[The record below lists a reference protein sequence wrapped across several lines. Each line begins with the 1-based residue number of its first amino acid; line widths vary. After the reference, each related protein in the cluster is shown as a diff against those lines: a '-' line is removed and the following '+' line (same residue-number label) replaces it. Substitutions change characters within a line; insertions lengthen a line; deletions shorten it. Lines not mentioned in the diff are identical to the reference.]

1 MAKNLLDRSPDIET
15 MVPYWDMVTDI
26 IEGEE
31 AIKAGGEKYL
41 PRFPGEN
48 DDDYNFRNEVG
59 KFTNIYRDTLEGLA
73 TKPFQDEVQLVGQ
86 AATEKMKEFTED
98 VDGCG
103 NNLSTFSALTF
114 FNGINYAIDWI
125 FIDYPTIDDPNSISI
140 AKAKSKNIKPFW
152 RHVLGKNVLDVR
164 TRMEGS
170 KEIVTYF
177 RYQEPSYGD
186 EPIRVRVYE
195 EIYDIEGKKHI
206 IWTLYEQQKEFI
218 KTDNEFIEIAK
229 GEMSIG
235 FIPVV
240 PFITGRRDGNRFKFY
255 PVMKDAANLQIK
267 LYQNES
273 ALEYIKILACYPM
286 LATDGLKPKLDGKGV
301 PEKIRIGP
309 NTVLY
314 GAELKNGGGG
324 TWKYVEPQ
332 ANSLEFLKKDIDKTK
347 TDLRELGRQ
356 PLTAL
361 SSQLTTVTTS
371 IAAGKAKSAVTTW
384 ALALKDAL
392 ENALYMTMLWEEKT
406 VPDSEQPEV
415 YVYTGF
421 DNVLEDGS
429 DLEELGKARERGDL
443 SQETYWEELKRR
455 KILSAE
461 FTSEREK
468 KRLLEDIPVDDI
480 DLSENE
486 APLNQDKFLEGNENE
501 LETRRK

>member
-1 MAKNLLDRSPDIET
+1 MPKDLLKRSPDIET
-15 MVPYWDMVTDI
+15 MIPYWDMVTDI

-31 AIKAGGEKYL
+31 AIKAGGVKYL
-41 PRFPGEN
+41 PKFPEEN
-48 DDDYNFRNEVG
+48 DNDYSFRVEVG

-73 TKPFQDEVQLVGQ
+73 TKPFQDEVSVVG
-86 AATEKMKEFTED
+86 ESVDPKIKEFVED

-103 NNLSTFSALTF
+103 NNLTAFSALTF

-125 FIDYPTIDDPNSISI
+125 FVDYPTITDADRLSI
-140 AKAKSKNIKPFW
+140 AQAKEQHIRAYW
-152 RHVLGKNVLDVR
+152 RHILGKNVLEVHSH
-164 TRMEGS
+164 MEGS
-170 KEIVTYF
+170 KEIVDYF
-177 RYQEPSYGD
+177 RYQEPSYGN
-186 EPIRVRVYE
+186 EPVKVRVYAE
-195 EIYDIEGKKHI
+195 EYDGFGKKHI
-206 IWTLYEQQKEFI
+206 MWHLYRKV
-218 KTDNEFIEIAK
+218 DNPKDEDEEFIEIDK

-255 PVMKDAANLQIK
+255 PVMKDAATLQIK

-273 ALEYIKILACYPM
+273 ALEYIKVLACYPM
-286 LATDGLKPKLDGKGV
+286 LATDGLKPKLDGKGS
-301 PEKIRIGP
+301 PEKIAVGP
-309 NTVLY
+309 GRVLY
-314 GAELKNGGGG
+314 GAPNTNGTGG
-324 TWKYVEPQ
+324 TWKYVEPS

-392 ENALYMTMLWEEKT
+392 ENALYITMLWEQKQ
-406 VPDSEQPEV
+406 VPDNKQPEV

-461 FTSEREK
+461 FTAEREK
-468 KRLLEDIPVDDI
+468 KRLLEDIPTDEV
-480 DLSENE
+480 DLSEDE
-486 APLNQDKFLEGNENE
+486 APTTEEKDIEK
-501 LETRRK
+501 

>member
-1 MAKNLLDRSPDIET
+1 MPKGLLNRSPDIEA

-26 IEGEE
+26 ITGEE

-41 PRFPGEN
+41 PMFPDEN
-48 DDDYNFRNEVG
+48 DKDYDFRVEVG

-73 TKPFQDEVQLVGQ
+73 TKPFQDEVSVVG
-86 AATEKMKEFTED
+86 ESVDPKIKEFVED

-103 NNLSTFSALTF
+103 NNLTAFSALTF

-125 FIDYPTIDDPNSISI
+125 FVDYPTITDADRLSI
-140 AKAKSKNIKPFW
+140 AQAKEKHIRAYW
-152 RHVLGKNVLDVR
+152 RHILGKNVLEVHSH
-164 TRMEGS
+164 MEGS
-170 KEIVTYF
+170 KEIIDYF

-186 EPIRVRVYE
+186 EPIRVRVYAE
-195 EIYDIEGKKHI
+195 EYDEFGKKHI
-206 IWTLYEQQKEFI
+206 MWRLYQKVDNPVDEDGEFV
-218 KTDNEFIEIAK
+218 EINF

-235 FIPVV
+235 FIPVI
-240 PFITGRRDGNRFKFY
+240 PFITGRRDGNRFNFY
-255 PVMKDAANLQIK
+255 PVMKDAATLQIK

-273 ALEYIKILACYPM
+273 ALEYIKVLACYPM
-286 LATDGLKPKLDGKGV
+286 LATDGLKPKLDGKGN
-301 PEKIRIGP
+301 PEKIAVGP
-309 NTVLY
+309 GRVLY
-314 GAELKNGGGG
+314 GAPNTNGTGG
-324 TWKYVEPQ
+324 TWKYVEPS

-392 ENALYMTMLWEEKT
+392 ENALYVTMLWEQKEI
-406 VPDSEQPEV
+406 PDNKQPEV

-461 FTSEREK
+461 FTAEREK
-468 KRLLEDIPVDDI
+468 KRLLEDIPTDEVDTSD
-480 DLSENE
+480 DE
-486 APLNQDKFLEGNENE
+486 APTTEEKEIE
-501 LETRRK
+501 K

>member
-1 MAKNLLDRSPDIET
+1 MEYSMAKDLLKRSPDIET

-31 AIKAGGEKYL
+31 AIKNGGTKYL
-41 PRFPGEN
+41 PMFPDEN
-48 DDDYNFRNEVG
+48 ERDYEFRLEVG

-73 TKPFQDEVQLVGQ
+73 TKPFQDEVSIVG
-86 AATEKMKEFTED
+86 EGSNEEMKAFAED

-103 NNLSTFSALTF
+103 NNITSFAALTF

-125 FIDYPTIDDPNSISI
+125 FVDYPSVEEGSNISI
-140 AKAKSKNIKPFW
+140 AQAKARNLKPYW
-152 RHVLGKNVLDVR
+152 RHVLGKNVLKVNSH
-164 TRMEGS
+164 MEGS
-170 KEIVTYF
+170 KEIIDYF

-186 EPIRVRVYE
+186 EPIRVREYFE
-195 EIYDIEGKKHI
+195 MIDESGKKVVK
-206 IWTLYEQQKEFI
+206 WVLYQKVEQSSNTDEEFV
-218 KTDNEFIEIAK
+218 EIDS
-229 GEMSIG
+229 GFMSIG

-273 ALEYIKILACYPM
+273 ALEYIKVLACYPM
-286 LATDGLKPKLDGKGV
+286 LATDGLKPKLDVKGV
-301 PEKIRIGP
+301 PDKVRVGP

-314 GAELKNGGGG
+314 GCELKNGGGG

-384 ALALKDAL
+384 ALALKDCL
-392 ENALYMTMLWEEKT
+392 ENALLMTMQWQRKDIPE
-406 VPDSEQPEV
+406 SEQPEV
-415 YVYTGF
+415 NVYTGF

-429 DLEELGKARERGDL
+429 DLEELGKARERKDI
-443 SQETYWEELKRR
+443 SRETYLEELKRR

-461 FTSEREK
+461 FTFERETE
-468 KRLLEDIPVDDI
+468 RLLNELPIDEEIDKTPSILEKEDED
-480 DLSENE
+480 
-486 APLNQDKFLEGNENE
+486 E
-501 LETRRK
+501 LETRRKQ

>member
-1 MAKNLLDRSPDIET
+1 MPKDLLKRSPDIET

-41 PRFPGEN
+41 PMFPDEN
-48 DDDYNFRNEVG
+48 DRDYDFRLEVG

-73 TKPFQDEVQLVGQ
+73 TKPFQDEVSIVGQ
-86 AATEKMKEFTED
+86 SVDPKIKEFVED

-103 NNLSTFSALTF
+103 NNLSTFAALTF

-125 FIDYPTIDDPNSISI
+125 FIDYPTILDADKISI
-140 AKAKSKNIKPFW
+140 AEAKEQHIRAYW
-152 RHVLGKNVLDVR
+152 RHILGKNVLEVR
-164 TRMEGS
+164 SHMEGS
-170 KEIVTYF
+170 KEVVHYF

-186 EPIRVRVYE
+186 EPVKVRVYAE
-195 EIYDIEGKKHI
+195 EFDETGKKHI
-206 IWTLYEQQKEFI
+206 MWHLYMKVDNP
-218 KTDNEFIEIAK
+218 TDPEDEFIEIAR

-255 PVMKDAANLQIK
+255 PVMKDAATLQIK

-273 ALEYIKILACYPM
+273 ALEYIKVLACYPM
-286 LATDGLKPKLDGKGV
+286 LATDGLKPKLDAKGT
-301 PEKIRIGP
+301 PEKIAVGP
-309 NTVLY
+309 GRVLY
-314 GAELKNGGGG
+314 GAPNTNGTGG
-324 TWKYVEPQ
+324 TWKYVEPI

-356 PLTAL
+356 PLTAM

-384 ALALKDAL
+384 AVALKDAL
-392 ENALYMTMLWEEKT
+392 ENALYLTMLWEQKE
-406 VPDSEQPEV
+406 VPDKKQPEV

-461 FTSEREK
+461 FTAEREK
-468 KRLLEDIPVDDI
+468 KRLLEDIPTDEV
-480 DLSENE
+480 DLSEDE
-486 APLNQDKFLEGNENE
+486 APTTEEKDIEK
-501 LETRRK
+501 

>member
-1 MAKNLLDRSPDIET
+1 MPRDLLKRSPDIELMT
-15 MVPYWDMVTDI
+15 PYWDMVSDI

-41 PRFPGEN
+41 PKFPDEEER
-48 DDDYNFRNEVG
+48 DYQFRLSVG
-59 KFTNIYRDTLEGLA
+59 KFTNIYRDTTEGLA
-73 TKPFQDEVQLVGQ
+73 TKPFQDEVAIVGEG
-86 AATEKMKEFTED
+86 ASDKIKAFAED

-125 FIDYPTIDDPNSISI
+125 FVDYPTTFNADKMSIEQ
-140 AKAKSKNIKPFW
+140 ARKKNLRPYW
-152 RHVLGKNVLDVR
+152 RHILGKNVLEVDS
-164 TRMEGS
+164 RMEGS
-170 KEIVTYF
+170 KEIITYF

-186 EPIRVRVYE
+186 EPVKVRVYRE
-195 EIYDIEGKKHI
+195 EYDENFQKHI
-206 IWTLYEQQKEFI
+206 MWHLYRQQKEFNNP
-218 KTDNEFIEIAK
+218 DDEFIEIES

-235 FIPVV
+235 FIPVI

-255 PVMKDAANLQIK
+255 PVMKDAATLQIK

-273 ALEYIKILACYPM
+273 ALEYIKTLACYPI
-286 LATDGLKPKLDGKGV
+286 LATDGMKPKLDAKGA
-301 PEKIRIGP
+301 PEKVRVGP
-309 NTVLY
+309 NAVLY
-314 GAELKNGGGG
+314 GCELKNGGGG

-392 ENALYMTMLWEEKT
+392 ENALYYTLLWEQKE
-406 VPDSEQPEV
+406 VPENEQPEV

-429 DLEELGKARERGDL
+429 DLEQLGKARERHDISL
-443 SQETYWEELKRR
+443 ETYWEELKRR

-461 FTSEREK
+461 FTAERER
-468 KRLLEDIPVDDI
+468 KRLLEDIPVDDV
-480 DLSENE
+480 DSEDE
-486 APLNQDKFLEGNENE
+486 ADLNQDNQLKENE
-501 LETRRK
+501 K

>member
-1 MAKNLLDRSPDIET
+1 MPKDLLKRSPDIET

-26 IEGEE
+26 LEGEE
-31 AIKAGGEKYL
+31 AIKAGGTKYL
-41 PRFPGEN
+41 PMFPEEN
-48 DDDYNFRNEVG
+48 INDYDFRVEVG
-59 KFTNIYRDTLEGLA
+59 KFTNIYRDTVEGLA
-73 TKPFQDEVQLVGQ
+73 TKPFQDEVQIVGD
-86 AATEKMKEFTED
+86 AADDEMKEFVED

-103 NNLSTFSALTF
+103 NNLSTFAALTF

-125 FIDYPTIDDPNSISI
+125 FVDYPTVYDGDRISI
-140 AKAKSKNIKPFW
+140 AEAKKRNLKPFW
-152 RHVLGKNVLDVR
+152 RHILGKNVLEVHSH
-164 TRMEGS
+164 MEGS
-170 KEIVTYF
+170 KEVFDYF

-186 EPIRVRVYE
+186 EPIRVRVYAE
-195 EIYDIEGKKHI
+195 EYDAEGKKHI
-206 IWTLYEQQKEFI
+206 MWRLYQKVEEP
-218 KTDNEFIEIAK
+218 KEPDDEFIEIAN

-235 FIPVV
+235 FIPVI
-240 PFITGRRDGNRFKFY
+240 PFITGRRDGNKFKFY
-255 PVMKDAANLQIK
+255 PVMKDAATLQIK

-286 LATDGLKPKLDGKGV
+286 LATDGLKPKLGADGV

-392 ENALYMTMLWEEKT
+392 ENALLVTMLWERKDI
-406 VPDSEQPEV
+406 PDDEQPEV

-429 DLEELGKARERGDL
+429 DLEELGKARERKDI
-443 SQETYWEELKRR
+443 SRETYLEELKRR

-461 FTSEREK
+461 FTYDREIN
-468 KRLLEDIPVDDI
+468 RLLDEIPIDEEVDSSLD
-480 DLSENE
+480 ET
-486 APLNQDKFLEGNENE
+486 PLNQDNLQKDIE
-501 LETRRK
+501 K

>member
-1 MAKNLLDRSPDIET
+1 MAKDLLKRSPDIEC

-26 IEGEE
+26 IAGEE
-31 AIKAGGEKYL
+31 AIKAGGEAYL
-41 PRFPGEN
+41 PKFPEEA
-48 DDDYNFRNEVG
+48 DKDYAFRVEVG

-73 TKPFQDEVQLVGQ
+73 TKPFQDEVQLVGS
-86 AATEKMKEFTED
+86 AATDKMKEFCED

-103 NNLSTFSALTF
+103 NNLSTFAALTF

-125 FIDYPTIDDPNSISI
+125 FVDYPTVTDADNLSRAE
-140 AKAKSKNIKPFW
+140 AKKRNLKPYW
-152 RHVLGKNVLDVR
+152 RHILGKNVLEVQSH
-164 TRMEGS
+164 MEGS
-170 KEIVTYF
+170 KERIDYF

-186 EPIRVRVYE
+186 EPVRVRVYKEEYDANLNKHIMWYLYRKLKEPTPEGDDFE
-195 EIYDIEGKKHI
+195 EIGR
-206 IWTLYEQQKEFI
+206 
-218 KTDNEFIEIAK
+218 

-240 PFITGRRDGNRFKFY
+240 PFITGRRDGNKFKFY

-273 ALEYIKILACYPM
+273 ALEYIKVLACYPM
-286 LATDGLKPKLDGKGV
+286 LATDGIKPKLGADGK
-301 PEKIRIGP
+301 PDKIAVGP
-309 NTVLY
+309 GRVLY
-314 GAELKNGGGG
+314 GCELKNGGGG
-324 TWKYVEPQ
+324 TWKYVEPN

-384 ALALKDAL
+384 ALALKDCL
-392 ENALYMTMLWEEKT
+392 ENALYITMLWDSKE
-406 VPDSEQPEV
+406 VPDNKQPEV

-429 DLEELGKARERGDL
+429 DLEELGKARERHDI

-461 FTSEREK
+461 FTAERERA
-468 KRLLEDIPVDDI
+468 RLLEDIPTDDI
-480 DLSENE
+480 DLDSSDTDE
-486 APLNQDKFLEGNENE
+486 APTTDEKDEENE